1 MHRCRCHCWFSGENE
16 DCFQETY
23 DFINNLDISYLH
35 VFSYSERNDTKSVTL
50 QHKVETDK
58 IIDRSKALHILS
70 KEKKDKFYAKN
81 HGSIRNVLI
90 ENYND
95 GFLSGFSENY
105 VKVKTKGQVESVN
118 TIIPLQLNYSSDGIM
133 LGKQI

>member
-1 MHRCRCHCWFSGENE
+1 M
-16 DCFQETY
+16 
-23 DFINNLDISYLH
+23 DIIRLKNMQFYGFH
-35 VFSYSERNDTKSVTL
+35 GVSESEKHLGGRFEVDLEMQLPLKKSCDSDDLNDTVDY
-50 QHKVETDK
+50 EK
-58 IIDRSKALHILS
+58 IYKIVDLCI
-70 KEKKDKFYAKN
+70 KKDKFYAKN